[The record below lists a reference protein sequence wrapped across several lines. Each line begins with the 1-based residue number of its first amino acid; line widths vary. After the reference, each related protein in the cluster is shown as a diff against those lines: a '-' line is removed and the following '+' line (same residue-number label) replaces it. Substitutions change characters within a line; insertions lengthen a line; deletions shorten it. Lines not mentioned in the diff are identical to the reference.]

1 MVQIKDDE
9 PRAIGKKDFEDGV
22 KSFLSYLCFAILQL
36 PSMFTVVFKLLP
48 QNHMFKIKDVWCKMA
63 PYQLIL

>member
-22 KSFLSYLCFAILQL
+22 KSFLSYLCFAVTEHVYCSFQTFATK
-36 PSMFTVVFKLLP
+36 PRV
-48 QNHMFKIKDVWCKMA
+48 KIKDVWCKMA